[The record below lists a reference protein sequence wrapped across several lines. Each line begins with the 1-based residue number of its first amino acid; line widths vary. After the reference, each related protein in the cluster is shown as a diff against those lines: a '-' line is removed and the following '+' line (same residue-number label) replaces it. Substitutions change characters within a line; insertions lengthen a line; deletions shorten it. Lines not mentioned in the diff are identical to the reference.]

1 MMIFDKEIPD
11 YKYILTDVKKNIFV
25 FTDCDLD
32 GAGSYL
38 MFKWFIGNNI
48 PYKITRVN
56 DFKEVFTLWYKTN
69 KNKYDTIYILD
80 LDVSQECLELIDKK
94 NVTIIDHHKTHVE
107 NKAKYKN
114 ATLMI
119 QEYTSCTKLLYNI
132 FSKHYKTKLTDEQK
146 LMVLYI
152 DDYDSYELKY
162 PNSYNVNLVYWN
174 YQGDRLGKFLI
185 DFDKGFNGF
194 TDIQKNIINF
204 NKQKFKAIK
213 NGLDVHIANDISIG
227 KNKYKLVSVFA
238 DSYIN
243 EIADHI
249 IKNYK
254 ADIGFVVNL
263 KTKKVSLR
271 KSKECKVD
279 LGALA
284 VKLFDS
290 GGGHEYAAGG
300 LINKNFLKFSLMFKP
315 LQIKIGS

>member
-1 MMIFDKEIPD
+1 MMIDYISNK
-11 YKYILTDVKKNIFV
+11 YKYSLTNVKKNIYV

-38 MFKWFIGNNI
+38 MFKWFIRDYI

-56 DFKEVFTLWYKTN
+56 DFKTVFAPWYEIN
-69 KNKYDTIYILD
+69 KDKYDNIYILD
-80 LDVSQECLELIDKK
+80 LDVSQECLDLVDKK
-94 NVTIIDHHKTHVE
+94 NITIIDHHKTHVE

-114 ATLMI
+114 ATTMI
-119 QEYTSCTKLLYNI
+119 QEYPSCTKLLYSI
-132 FSKHYKTKLTDEQK
+132 FSKHYKKKLTDEQK

-152 DDYDSYELKY
+152 DDYDSYELKF
-162 PNSYNVNLVYWN
+162 PNSYNMNLVYWN
-174 YQGDRLGKFLI
+174 YQGDRLGRFI
-185 DFDKGFNGF
+185 EDFGKGFNGF
-194 TDIQKNIINF
+194 TDLQKNVINF
-204 NKQKFKAIK
+204 NKSKFKAIK
-213 NGLDVHIANDISIG
+213 NKLDVHSASKISIG
-227 KNKYKLVSVFA
+227 KIKCKLVSVFA

-254 ADIGFVVNL
+254 ADIGLVINL

-271 KSKECKVD
+271 KSSTCKVD

-284 VKLFDS
+284 GKLFDS

-300 LINKNFLKFSLMFKP
+300 LINDKFLQFSKLFKP
-315 LQIKIGS
+315 FSIKIGS